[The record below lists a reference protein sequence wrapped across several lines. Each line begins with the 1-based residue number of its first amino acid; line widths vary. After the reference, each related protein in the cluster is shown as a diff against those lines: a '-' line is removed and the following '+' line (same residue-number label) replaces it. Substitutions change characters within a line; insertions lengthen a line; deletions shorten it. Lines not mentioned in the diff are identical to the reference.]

1 MTLYD
6 DDDDETEPNIPVH
19 SCENTRDNV
28 TEAKVE
34 SERVDLDASAV
45 VAQEETEGQGSSS
58 TRFRTGTRASTL
70 RRSSR
75 KAAHR
80 SEMFIHGSFPERTN
94 SERPFRKFSDEFL
107 ANRF

>member
-6 DDDDETEPNIPVH
+6 DDEDDETEPNIPVH

-28 TEAKVE
+28 TEADVE
-34 SERVDLDASAV
+34 SERVDLEASAA
-45 VAQEETEGQGSSS
+45 VAQEESEGESSSS

-80 SEMFIHGSFPERTN
+80 SEMFIQGSFPEPTN
-94 SERPFRKFSDEFL
+94 QSKFSVEFL